1 MGKYLTT
8 GIEEGGINLVVV
20 LADGYDREEV
30 GKKQMVEL
38 SNPYTK
44 LRFLLWGCGS
54 GMIDSKSMWAV

>member
-20 LADGYDREEV
+20 LADGYDREQV

-44 LRFLLWGCGS
+44 VFTAGLQVR
-54 GMIDSKSMWAV
+54 DD